1 MKKKKLLAIDL
12 GASSGRGI
20 EGSFDGEKLT
30 LSEIHRFSN
39 DPVMAAG
46 VFQWDILRIFHEI
59 QQAIRQCV
67 LSGEEFVSI
76 GIDTWGVD
84 FGLIGKDGSLL
95 SNPVHYRDARTAGM
109 QQAADA
115 VFPKQRIYELT
126 GTQFMDF
133 NTLFQLLALQRK
145 NPGLLEIADRMLF
158 TPDLLNYFLTGQMR
172 TEYTIAS
179 TSQLLDAR
187 ARDWSV
193 PLREAFGF
201 SAELFAPIVQPGA
214 SLGSLLPQI
223 QQMTGQTDAKVVN
236 VASHDTASSVVSV
249 PATEKDFVFISSG
262 TWSLMG
268 SELDEPLINNA
279 SAQYEFTN
287 EGGYGG
293 KIRLLRN
300 IMGLWLEQESRR
312 QYKREGKDYS
322 FNQLSEM
329 AMAAKPLQSLIDPDD
344 PSFVAPG
351 DMPRRICDFCEK
363 TGQHVPQD
371 PGEVV
376 RCIFESLALRYR
388 MTVERLDMLRQRP
401 SRAIHIVG
409 GGTKE
414 APLCQMA
421 ADACGIPVYAGPV
434 EATAIGN
441 LAVQAIAAGELSG
454 LWQARE
460 MIRRSFAVQTYEPC
474 ASRSMWDE
482 AYGRF
487 CKLLQQKTV

>member
-1 MKKKKLLAIDL
+1 
-12 GASSGRGI
+12 
-20 EGSFDGEKLT
+20 
-30 LSEIHRFSN
+30 
-39 DPVMAAG
+39 
-46 VFQWDILRIFHEI
+46 
-59 QQAIRQCV
+59 
-67 LSGEEFVSI
+67 
-76 GIDTWGVD
+76 
-84 FGLIGKDGSLL
+84 
-95 SNPVHYRDARTAGM
+95 
-109 QQAADA
+109 
-115 VFPKQRIYELT
+115 
-126 GTQFMDF
+126 
-133 NTLFQLLALQRK
+133 
-145 NPGLLEIADRMLF
+145 
-158 TPDLLNYFLTGQMR
+158 
-172 TEYTIAS
+172 
-179 TSQLLDAR
+179 
-187 ARDWSV
+187 
-193 PLREAFGF
+193 
-201 SAELFAPIVQPGA
+201 
-214 SLGSLLPQI
+214 
-223 QQMTGQTDAKVVN
+223 
-236 VASHDTASSVVSV
+236 
-249 PATEKDFVFISSG
+249 
-262 TWSLMG
+262 
-268 SELDEPLINNA
+268 
-279 SAQYEFTN
+279 
-287 EGGYGG
+287 
-293 KIRLLRN
+293 
-300 IMGLWLEQESRR
+300 MGLWLEQESRR